1 MNPSH
6 RPILHVLDPG
16 EPMRIVEEAIAV
28 LETVGVR
35 VDSTAGRTLLLDAR
49 AEAAGTRVRIPERL
63 VRDALVTAPH
73 EILLFDREGAPAAD
87 LAGNA
92 VHFDPGSAAIHILDS
107 ATGRRR
113 EALTADVVALIRLV
127 DGLANYAVQSTALL
141 AADVPPEVADC
152 YRLYLALRHGKKPV
166 VTGTF
171 RAEGFAP
178 MREML
183 EAARGGATA
192 LADQPLA
199 IFDCCPSPPL
209 AWSDLT
215 CCALLDCAR
224 GGIPAN
230 LISMPLAGATAP
242 VTLRDSVVQHAAE
255 SLSGVVLHQL
265 AGPGA
270 PISWGGAPAAF
281 DMRHGTTPMG
291 SMETMLL
298 NLANAQVGKHLGLP
312 VHGYLALSDAKGP
325 DYQAGMETGMGAVL
339 AALAGINLVSGPG
352 ILDYILTQSPEK
364 LILDHEACGM
374 ALRLTRGIARHP
386 DASLSLFAD
395 LVRTGEFLSHP
406 HTRTHWKEELTV
418 PSEVID
424 RDTWADW
431 EAKGAKDAA
440 ARAREEVARR
450 LSREVGSPAADALAS
465 ELDRIMLAGTAGLG
479 MTELPS
485 ASRG

>member
-1 MNPSH
+1 MNTAH

-16 EPMRIVEEAIAV
+16 EPALIVEEAIAV

-35 VDSTAGRTLLLDAR
+35 VDSGAGRALLLDAR
-49 AEAAGTRVRIPERL
+49 AEAAGDRIRIPERL

-73 EILLFDREGAPAAD
+73 GIHLFDREGGPAAD
-87 LAGNA
+87 LSGDA
-92 VHFDPGSAAIHILDS
+92 VHFDPGSAAIHVLDS
-107 ATGRRR
+107 MTGRRR
-113 EALTADVVALIRLV
+113 EALTADVVALVRLV

-141 AADVPPEVADC
+141 AADVPPEVADG
-152 YRLYLALRHGKKPV
+152 YRLYLALRHGRKPV

-171 RAEGFAP
+171 RADGFGP

-183 EAARGGATA
+183 EAARGGGTR
-192 LADQPLA
+192 LAERPLA
-199 IFDCCPSPPL
+199 VFDCCPSPPL

-215 CCALLDCAR
+215 CRALLDCAR
-224 GGIPAN
+224 AGIPAN

-255 SLSGVVLHQL
+255 SLSGLVLHQL
-265 AGPGA
+265 AGPGS

-281 DMRHGTTPMG
+281 DMRHSTTPMG

-298 NLANAQVGKHLGLP
+298 NLGNAQVGKSLGLP

-352 ILDYILTQSPEK
+352 ILDYILTQSPVK
-364 LILDHEACGM
+364 LVLDHEACGM
-374 ALRLTRGIARHP
+374 ALRLTRGLARRP
-386 DASLSLFAD
+386 GETLSLFHE

-406 HTRTHWKEELTV
+406 HTRAHWKEELTV
-418 PSEVID
+418 PSAVID

-440 ARAREEVARR
+440 ARAGEELARR
-450 LSREVGSPAADALAS
+450 MSGEAGSPAPEALAA
-465 ELDRIMLAGTAGLG
+465 ELDHIMLAGLTRHG
-479 MTELPS
+479 MTELP
-485 ASRG
+485 AAARG